1 MKITS
6 TLHNHCTLC
15 DGRSTPDEMVEA
27 AIACGFTDFGMSCHG
42 YTPFDLPYSVESEES
57 YLRAMEELREKYRGR
72 IRVWCGVEQEYFAP
86 VADRSAYDYI
96 IGSCHYVLDRE
107 TGGHIDIDG
116 SDAEFA
122 RARDT
127 LFGGDVY
134 ALAADYFKNVV
145 DIAQTQRP
153 DILGHFDLISKN
165 NGDGR
170 FFDEDSKR
178 YRDTAL
184 EALCACADTGVVF
197 EVNTGAIARGNRSV
211 PYPPLF
217 MLKQLK
223 ARGARLTLT
232 ADCHDARHLLTG
244 LYEAAELL
252 KTAGYRTVLMWED
265 GAFAEK
271 PLD

>member
-1 MKITS
+1 MRITS

-15 DGRSTPDEMVEA
+15 DGLSTPEEMVDM
-27 AIACGFTDFGMSCHG
+27 AIECGFTDFGMSCHG

-57 YLRAMEELREKYRGR
+57 YLKAMAELRHKYEGR
-72 IRVWCGVEQEYFAP
+72 IRVWCGAEQEYFAP
-86 VADRSAYDYI
+86 LKERKSYDYI
-96 IGSCHYVLDRE
+96 IGSCHYVLDRN
-107 TGGHIDIDG
+107 TGEHIDIDG
-116 SDAEFA
+116 CDAEFA

-134 ALAADYFKNVV
+134 ALIADYFKNVV
-145 DIAQTQRP
+145 DIAERQRP

-170 FFDEDSKR
+170 FFDEDSRK
-178 YRDTAL
+178 YRDVAL
-184 EALCACADTGVVF
+184 AALDACADTGVVF

-217 MLKQLK
+217 MLRRLRE
-223 ARGARLTLT
+223 RGIKVTLT
-232 ADCHDARHLLTG
+232 ADCHDKRHLLTG
-244 LYEAAELL
+244 LYDAAELL
-252 KTAGYRTVLMWED
+252 KQAGYRTVLMWED
-265 GAFAEK
+265 GEFTER

>member
-57 YLRAMEELREKYRGR
+57 YLRAMEELRERYRGR
-72 IRVWCGVEQEYFAP
+72 IRVWRGVEQEYFAP
-86 VADRSAYDYI
+86 VADRAAYDYI

-107 TGGHIDIDG
+107 TGEHIDIDG

-184 EALCACADTGVVF
+184 EALNACADTGVVF
-197 EVNTGAIARGNRSV
+197 EGNTGAIARGNRSV

-244 LYEAAELL
+244 LYDAARLL
-252 KTAGYRTVLMWED
+252 KTAGYRTVLMWEN